1 MSQFF
6 VYVILLEEM
15 NFLLHTSSFLDKER
29 IFTECIS
36 LYEFARKYKPV
47 EVVDFIQDADYI
59 KGIYECNIDFHVKK
73 YMQYYGIQHVR
84 GGTYKDME
92 LPDYLSKS
100 LSLEFETKDK
110 FHRKTHHLLND
121 IMESYS
127 IDSNLSISE
136 LENKIKET
144 EKILSKYQYDYEQ
157 FISIKTHGNMYVTEN
172 ILEEINWFK
181 NYIQFDNSNI
191 DEKTRF
197 RYKSF
202 LSEIKIL
209 FNKFIKIKRK
219 DTYAFESESDEDVY
233 TQFID
238 KKYTICL
245 KVPEFNFDVYMY
257 HPEKKLLLTQEQ
269 LDFSLE
275 LLKKV
280 EYIYY
285 TVINRC
291 DEYEFNIS
299 TYLTNIV
306 DICNSKIN
314 YYKYLIS
321 NKNPC

>member
-299 TYLTNIV
+299 TYPTNIV